1 MKKSILIICLIFTT
15 SFQAQNQE
23 IQKVIEI
30 FFEGFHAKDT
40 IKLKSVCSD
49 KIIMQS
55 IMQNAKGAKL
65 SDEST
70 KEFYNSIATIPPNFN
85 FEEKILSYS
94 IQVDGTLAHA
104 WTPYEFYIDGK
115 LSHSGVNAFTLFK
128 ENGSEASRW
137 KIIYVI
143 DTRRK
148 SL

>member
-1 MKKSILIICLIFTT
+1 MKKTLVVLILIFTT
-15 SFQAQNQE
+15 SFNAQNQE
-23 IQKVIEI
+23 VQKVIET

-40 IKLKSVCSD
+40 IKIKSVCSD
-49 KIIMQS
+49 TIMLQS
-55 IMQNAKGAKL
+55 IIENAKGAKL
-65 SDEST
+65 SDESA
-70 KEFYNSIATIPPNFN
+70 KEFYHSIASIPSDFK

-94 IQVDGTLAHA
+94 IQVDGTMAHA

-128 ENGSEASRW
+128 ENGFW